1 PSPTEGAAPP
11 LPTATSGDT
20 FLDDTLATALAPD
33 GRLGALVAGAAR
45 AAKQRGAIAPRLPP
59 AAAPLPGSGAA
70 TAVKPQTAPVV
81 EKLIRRPVPVTWA
94 IDPDLLES
102 AQSMAGGYVVH
113 DGAVTRRGSAASVQ
127 TAAQWLTA
135 ITAAVGTSPVIP
147 LPYADADLVALARAG
162 RADEVSRV
170 LRPSTDADSVFR
182 TVLSRQVAPS
192 IVWPVGG
199 SLTQDTLD
207 ILARQQV
214 SAVVLSDNA
223 LPVRDPLEL
232 TATPGM
238 QGPSLVAGGGTVQP
252 LVSDQTLDGLIA
264 ADPSA
269 DDVGLA
275 QQRFLAETAMITAE
289 APSNARDIL
298 LLPPRHPTNTAFLS
312 GLLALTGQVPW
323 LNGITVDDALR
334 HPVDPTDRGPLTYS
348 NSAKSAEVSRA
359 VISASYATR
368 GRLAMLGSILDFPDV
383 LAPTDRGLL
392 RTYSASWRQD
402 PRMAETVRASASS
415 AVEDWIKKVS
425 VLTSGQALTLLS
437 KSAKIPL
444 TITNGLDQGVHGVR
458 VQLKAVNTAYMDVVR
473 ADNVPV
479 KAHDRTPLFLP
490 ANIPAV
496 GSVRFDVVVSLLTPS
511 GQTLSWVPL
520 QVHSTGSGGTVLLV
534 TLILMGLLFLVVAV
548 RLVRRFWKYYAARGA
563 LA

>member
-1 PSPTEGAAPP
+1 
-11 LPTATSGDT
+11 
-20 FLDDTLATALAPD
+20 
-33 GRLGALVAGAAR
+33 
-45 AAKQRGAIAPRLPP
+45 
-59 AAAPLPGSGAA
+59 
-70 TAVKPQTAPVV
+70 
-81 EKLIRRPVPVTWA
+81 
-94 IDPDLLES
+94 
-102 AQSMAGGYVVH
+102 
-113 DGAVTRRGSAASVQ
+113 
-127 TAAQWLTA
+127 
-135 ITAAVGTSPVIP
+135 
-147 LPYADADLVALARAG
+147 
-162 RADEVSRV
+162 
-170 LRPSTDADSVFR
+170 
-182 TVLSRQVAPS
+182 
-192 IVWPVGG
+192 
-199 SLTQDTLD
+199 
-207 ILARQQV
+207 
-214 SAVVLSDNA
+214 
-223 LPVRDPLEL
+223 
-232 TATPGM
+232 
-238 QGPSLVAGGGTVQP
+238 
-252 LVSDQTLDGLIA
+252 
-264 ADPSA
+264 
-269 DDVGLA
+269 
-275 QQRFLAETAMITAE
+275 
-289 APSNARDIL
+289 
-298 LLPPRHPTNTAFLS
+298 
-312 GLLALTGQVPW
+312 VPW
-323 LNGITVDDALR
+323 LNGISVDDALR

-348 NSAKSAEVSRA
+348 NSARSAEVSRA